1 MSQKPKKKY
10 DSIKTLAADWQV
22 SERTV
27 RRLIASGALRAHT
40 IGSQLRISPEDREA
54 YERRNL
60 K

>member
-1 MSQKPKKKY
+1 MKKRPENQF
-10 DSIKTLAADWQV
+10 DSVKSLSERWQV

-40 IGSQLRISPEDREA
+40 IGGQKRISPQEREA

-60 K
+60 G